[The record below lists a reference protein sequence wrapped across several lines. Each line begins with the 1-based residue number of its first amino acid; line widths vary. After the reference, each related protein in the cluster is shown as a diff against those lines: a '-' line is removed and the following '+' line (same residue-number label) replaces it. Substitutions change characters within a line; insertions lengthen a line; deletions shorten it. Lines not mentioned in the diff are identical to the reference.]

1 MGRITIRRGA
11 SVFGASA
18 LIGLAL
24 AGPATAKPMPGPNAS
39 PGTVTHGQE
48 YISPDQ
54 QRAYESH
61 YGPSSGSGVTAPTPV
76 VKTITT
82 DDGALD
88 FLQIG
93 AGALAGFALAGAT
106 TVAMGKSHRRQ
117 ALQA

>member
-1 MGRITIRRGA
+1 M
-11 SVFGASA
+11 
-18 LIGLAL
+18 
-24 AGPATAKPMPGPNAS
+24 
-39 PGTVTHGQE
+39 THGQE

-61 YGPSSGSGVTAPTPV
+61 YGPSSGSGVTAPAPM
-76 VKTITT
+76 VKTITI

-106 TVAMGKSHRRQ
+106 AVAMSKSHRRQ